1 MNHWQT
7 QVVAA
12 VIFGITYVLISGRQL
27 KILPLNRPAAALL
40 GAVLMVSTGVL
51 TPERAYH
58 AVNYDTLVLLL
69 GMMLISAYLYLAHF
83 FEWAADVVLKFSQT
97 PRRLLFYLTLTSG
110 VLSALLV
117 NDTICLMLTPLV
129 VAVIRRTKLPL
140 LPFLIA
146 LATSA
151 NIGSA
156 ATLVGN
162 PQNMII
168 GHFSHIPF
176 SEFARSL
183 APAAMVGLAINFGII
198 TLGFRNVLKGA
209 VIRREPHPVPK
220 LDRGLFAIVCIVFVA
235 IFACFVAGLNLA
247 WTALAGAAL
256 VMVLARR
263 DTHEV
268 LKLVDWHLLVFFA
281 ALFVVVEGLSDTGLP
296 DAIYH
301 HLQPL
306 FGTHATAQ
314 VWNLS
319 WFSVVGSNIFSNV
332 PFVLVAGKWIPHFA
346 DPALMWKV
354 LALAT
359 TFAGNLTIIGS
370 VANMIVVESAREH
383 LEIGFWDY
391 ARFGIPI
398 TILTTVAGTLVLL
411 LLH

>member
-1 MNHWQT
+1 VNHWQKEII
-7 QVVAA
+7 AI
-12 VIFGITYVLISGRQL
+12 VIFAITYVLISGRQL

-40 GAVLMVSTGVL
+40 GAVLMVSTGVM
-51 TPERAYH
+51 TPERAYR

-83 FEWAADVVLKFSQT
+83 FDWAADVVKLSRT
-97 PRRLLFYLTLTSG
+97 PQRLLLYLTLTSG
-110 VLSALLV
+110 ILSALLV

-129 VAVIRRTKLPL
+129 VAVIRRGKLSL

-151 NIGSA
+151 NIGSV

-168 GHFSHIPF
+168 GHFSRIPF
-176 SEFARSL
+176 APFSRSL
-183 APAAMVGLAINFGII
+183 APAAIVGLAINFGII
-198 TLGFRNVLKGA
+198 SFGFRNVLGSA
-209 VIRREPHPVPK
+209 VISREPHDVPK
-220 LDRGLFAIVCIVFVA
+220 LDRGLFTLVCIVFA
-235 IFACFVAGLNLA
+235 MIFACFLAGLNLA
-247 WTALAGAAL
+247 WTALGGAAL

-263 DTHEV
+263 DTREV

-296 DAIYH
+296 DAIYR
-301 HLQPL
+301 HLQPM
-306 FGTHATAQ
+306 FGAQ
-314 VWNLS
+314 AAAQAWNLT
-319 WFSVVGSNIFSNV
+319 WFSVAGSNIFSNV

-370 VANMIVVESAREH
+370 VANMIVVESARQH
-383 LEIGFWDY
+383 VEIGFWDY

-398 TILTTVAGTLVLL
+398 TILSTVAGTLVLL
-411 LLH
+411 VLH

>member
-1 MNHWQT
+1 
-7 QVVAA
+7 
-12 VIFGITYVLISGRQL
+12 L
-27 KILPLNRPAAALL
+27 
-40 GAVLMVSTGVL
+40 VSTGVM
-51 TPERAYH
+51 TPERAYR

-83 FEWAADVVLKFSQT
+83 FDWAADVVLKLSRT
-97 PRRLLFYLTLTSG
+97 PQRLLLYLILTSG
-110 VLSALLV
+110 ILSALLV

-129 VAVIRRTKLPL
+129 VAVIRRGKLPL

-151 NIGSA
+151 NIGSV

-168 GHFSHIPF
+168 GHFSRIPF
-176 SEFARSL
+176 VPFSRSL
-183 APAAMVGLAINFGII
+183 APAAIVGLAINFGII
-198 TLGFRNVLKGA
+198 SFGFRNVLGSA
-209 VIRREPHPVPK
+209 VISREPYDVPK
-220 LDRGLFAIVCIVFVA
+220 LDRGLFTLVCIVFA
-235 IFACFVAGLNLA
+235 MIFACFLAGLNLA
-247 WTALAGAAL
+247 WTALGGAAL

-263 DTHEV
+263 DTRES

-296 DAIYH
+296 DAIYR
-301 HLQPL
+301 HLQPM
-306 FGTHATAQ
+306 FGAQ
-314 VWNLS
+314 APAQAWNLT
-319 WFSVVGSNIFSNV
+319 WFSVAGSNIFSNV

-370 VANMIVVESAREH
+370 VANMIVVESARQH
-383 LEIGFWDY
+383 VEIGFWDY

-398 TILTTVAGTLVLL
+398 TILSTVAGTLVLL
-411 LLH
+411 VSH